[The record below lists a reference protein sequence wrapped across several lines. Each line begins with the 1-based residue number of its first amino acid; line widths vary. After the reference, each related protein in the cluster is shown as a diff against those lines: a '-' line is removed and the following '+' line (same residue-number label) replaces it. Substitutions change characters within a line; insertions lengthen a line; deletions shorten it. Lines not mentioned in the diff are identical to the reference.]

1 MLITP
6 ISSYLRQRL
15 IIYDNSD
22 SLYVLNERARK
33 EQIMKIKFTAL
44 IVAFIVLVITIC
56 SCRNDGGRTEGADT
70 NLQTE
75 PETVFSYDDYSVD
88 DARYI
93 NKRTVSSYCC
103 TNEALIP
110 EGTAVTGF
118 VLEFPGLDGNSCL
131 GGSMD
136 NMIVYNNS
144 FTKECA
150 GRGIVVAYMF
160 PGPWSWM
167 NKGAVRITDLVVDAL
182 ADKYGLSEGEFSL
195 VVMGGSMGGQAALI
209 YSMDSRHKID
219 ACVAHC
225 PCYNVVECFSSH
237 EAFPRTFLSAV
248 NAYDMPLEEALLT
261 ISPEQRMAD
270 LPKIPYLVTAD
281 ELDEVFPVKGVERFV
296 GGMKDAGHSVTYL
309 RLADQKHG
317 GISQADRDVMNAFV
331 LKYSKINK

>member
-1 MLITP
+1 MKTKLTVFITVFIMLT
-6 ISSYLRQRL
+6 LTL
-15 IIYDNSD
+15 
-22 SLYVLNERARK
+22 
-33 EQIMKIKFTAL
+33 
-44 IVAFIVLVITIC
+44 C
-56 SCRNDGGRTEGADT
+56 SCGNTNSGGASSSETDTKVISAETPAFSDYAD
-70 NLQTE
+70 
-75 PETVFSYDDYSVD
+75 D
-88 DARYI
+88 DAKYI
-93 NKRTVSSYCC
+93 NKNTVSSYCC

-110 EGTAVTGF
+110 DGKTVTGF

-136 NMIVYNNS
+136 NMTVYSNA

-150 GRGIVVAYMF
+150 EQGIVVAYMF

-182 ADKYGLSEGEFSL
+182 ADKYGFKDDSEFSL

-261 ISPEQRMAD
+261 ISPEQRTAD

-281 ELDEVFPVKGVERFV
+281 ELDEVFPVKGIERFV
-296 GGMKDAGHSVTYL
+296 SGMKDNGYNVTYI

-317 GISQADRDVMNAFV
+317 GISQEDRDVMNAFV
-331 LKYSKINK
+331 LKYSKAKK

>member
-1 MLITP
+1 MKTKLTVFITVFIMLT
-6 ISSYLRQRL
+6 LTL
-15 IIYDNSD
+15 
-22 SLYVLNERARK
+22 
-33 EQIMKIKFTAL
+33 
-44 IVAFIVLVITIC
+44 C
-56 SCRNDGGRTEGADT
+56 SCGNTNSGGASSSETDTKVISAETPAFSDYADA
-70 NLQTE
+70 
-75 PETVFSYDDYSVD
+75 
-88 DARYI
+88 DAKYI
-93 NKRTVSSYCC
+93 NKNTVSSYCC

-110 EGTAVTGF
+110 EGKTVTGF

-136 NMIVYNNS
+136 NMTVYSNA

-150 GRGIVVAYMF
+150 EQGIVVAYMF

-182 ADKYGLSEGEFSL
+182 ADKYGFKDDSEFSL

-248 NAYDMPLEEALLT
+248 NA
-261 ISPEQRMAD
+261 
-270 LPKIPYLVTAD
+270 
-281 ELDEVFPVKGVERFV
+281 
-296 GGMKDAGHSVTYL
+296 
-309 RLADQKHG
+309 
-317 GISQADRDVMNAFV
+317 
-331 LKYSKINK
+331 

>member
-1 MLITP
+1 
-6 ISSYLRQRL
+6 
-15 IIYDNSD
+15 
-22 SLYVLNERARK
+22 
-33 EQIMKIKFTAL
+33 MKIKLTVFVT
-44 IVAFIVLVITIC
+44 VFIMLTLSLC
-56 SCRNDGGRTEGADT
+56 SCGNTIAGETTTSGT
-70 NLQTE
+70 NTQEMSTA
-75 PETVFSYDDYSVD
+75 SQGYSDYAVD
-88 DARYI
+88 DAKYI
-93 NKRTVSSYCC
+93 NKRTISSYCC

-110 EGTAVTGF
+110 EGTKVTGF

-136 NMIVYNNS
+136 NMSVYS
-144 FTKECA
+144 SAFTKECA
-150 GRGIVVAYMF
+150 EQGIVVAYMF

-182 ADKYGLSEGEFSL
+182 VDKYGFREDAEYSL
-195 VVMGGSMGGQAALI
+195 VVMGGSMGGQASLI
-209 YSMDSRHKID
+209 YSMDSRHEID

-248 NAYDMPLEEALLT
+248 NAYDMPLEEALLK
-261 ISPEQRMAD
+261 ISPEQRTAD

-296 GGMKDAGHSVTYL
+296 NGMKIAGYNVTYM

-317 GISQADRDVMNAFV
+317 GISQEDRDVMNAFV
-331 LKYSKINK
+331 LKYSKPKK

>member
-1 MLITP
+1 MKTKLTVFITVFIMLT
-6 ISSYLRQRL
+6 LTL
-15 IIYDNSD
+15 
-22 SLYVLNERARK
+22 
-33 EQIMKIKFTAL
+33 
-44 IVAFIVLVITIC
+44 C
-56 SCRNDGGRTEGADT
+56 SCGNTNSGGASSSETDTKVISAETPAFSDYADA
-70 NLQTE
+70 
-75 PETVFSYDDYSVD
+75 
-88 DARYI
+88 DAKYI
-93 NKRTVSSYCC
+93 NKNTVSSYCC

-110 EGTAVTGF
+110 EGKTVTGF

-136 NMIVYNNS
+136 NMTVYSNA

-150 GRGIVVAYMF
+150 EQGIVVAYMF

-182 ADKYGLSEGEFSL
+182 ADKYGFKDDSEFSL

-261 ISPEQRMAD
+261 ISPEQRTAD
-270 LPKIPYLVTAD
+270 LPKIPYFVTAD
-281 ELDEVFPVKGVERFV
+281 ELDEVFPVKGIERFV
-296 GGMKDAGHSVTYL
+296 SGMKDSGYNVTYM

-317 GISQADRDVMNAFV
+317 GISQEDRDVMNAFV
-331 LKYSKINK
+331 LKYSKAKK

>member
-1 MLITP
+1 
-6 ISSYLRQRL
+6 
-15 IIYDNSD
+15 
-22 SLYVLNERARK
+22 
-33 EQIMKIKFTAL
+33 MKIKITVL
-44 IVAFIVLVITIC
+44 LTVFIMLTSVLC
-56 SCRNDGGRTEGADT
+56 SCGSASCGEEGSAGSTAEQAATEAPGFAGYAVADS
-70 NLQTE
+70 E
-75 PETVFSYDDYSVD
+75 
-88 DARYI
+88 YI

-261 ISPEQRMAD
+261 ISPEQRTAD

-317 GISQADRDVMNAFV
+317 GISQADRETMNAFV
-331 LKYSKINK
+331 IKYSKAKK

>member
-1 MLITP
+1 MTDFTRFAEADRKFINRDT
-6 ISSYLRQRL
+6 IDTYC
-15 IIYDNSD
+15 NS
-22 SLYVLNERARK
+22 N
-33 EQIMKIKFTAL
+33 IAL
-44 IVAFIVLVITIC
+44 IGENT
-56 SCRNDGGRTEGADT
+56 
-70 NLQTE
+70 
-75 PETVFSYDDYSVD
+75 
-88 DARYI
+88 
-93 NKRTVSSYCC
+93 K
-103 TNEALIP
+103 
-110 EGTAVTGF
+110 VTGI
-118 VLEFPGLDGNSCL
+118 VLEFPGLGGNSCL
-131 GGSMD
+131 GGNMD
-136 NMIVYNNS
+136 TLGTYDNA
-144 FTKECA
+144 FTRRCA
-150 GRGIVVAYMF
+150 ENGLVAAYMF

-167 NKGAVRITDLVVDAL
+167 NRGAVRVPDLVIDAI
-182 ADKYGLSEGEFSL
+182 ADRFGLEEGKYTL

-261 ISPEQRMAD
+261 ISPEQRTAD

-317 GISQADRDVMNAFV
+317 GISQADRETMNAFV
-331 LKYSKINK
+331 IKYSKAKK